1 MTSLPAPAASNE
13 ARSFSGRKISTW
25 PLDLINFAGLAK
37 SIIWQRTNFVWMF
50 KARKAVFWIALL
62 CTVLPLLRVSWVF
75 LQEAEAGRS
84 AWHGLLPELVYD
96 VELNMEL
103 MDAEASSTMRTFLPV
118 NSERQTVL
126 EEATVEGPGAESIE
140 TSDAGRLATWSGRN
154 FPNPAMEM
162 SVRHRF
168 RMRMQ
173 TLVVDLS
180 TLPDEIGRVRPS
192 HRVHLEPTDVVQSA
206 SEEIRDRLISLG
218 ALSDTLTLLNRLDLV
233 FEDVQGLRKAPFKGT
248 TDALTA
254 LRLGEASCN
263 GRSRL
268 MVAMLR
274 HLGVPARLVG
284 GLILEGG
291 TKQTSH
297 QWLEAHLGGH
307 WVPFDALNGHFGML
321 PANYLKL
328 YLGDE
333 GLFRHSAGLP
343 FNYSFTISSRLA
355 VPVEGLNSHRLWRA
369 FDAAG
374 IPVSLL
380 QFLLLLPIGA
390 VVVAVLRNVAGA
402 KTFGLFLPA
411 LLAVSMRETG
421 FLLGSMAF
429 VLVIGLVAAL
439 HPLLERWRLMY
450 TPKLVIL
457 LVAVVGLFLGISA
470 WGVQAGEVEFAYIT
484 LFPIVIVAIAAE
496 RFARKWEE
504 WGAMDALSTA
514 FQTMLVVAVA
524 YWVMGSLTLEAAFL
538 AFPELFLVLVG
549 WMLLLGRWTGVRLS
563 EWHRFRRVEGNLLG
577 MNARNVLGV
586 FRHNSARAIALAND
600 KIGTKKALQE
610 AGVPVSPMLGVFP
623 TVLSLQGLRS
633 VLDRPVALKPAAG
646 RGGGGIL
653 LLIPTG
659 HHTWCN
665 IHGGE
670 VTWEEINQHATEVIH
685 GRFSFGDEDQ
695 LLVEEMLEPAP
706 EILELHGE
714 GVADFRFIF
723 ERGKLLMAMLRLP
736 TKASHG
742 KANLHA
748 GGVGVA
754 IDLESGILGK
764 VVGPSWVDAHHPDG
778 PLVEGKKVPD
788 WPALLRVAE
797 ASAAISPLGFVGVDL
812 VLDKRLGPVVLEWN
826 ARPGLEI
833 QNVHGKSLL
842 LSQLDPEKGVPMP
855 WRILGFT
862 CALAGLILFSDQTLL
877 SEWNKTAEET
887 WVVGD
892 VRLQENQWQWAEDME
907 GESRSAPGWNP
918 EDPLVNLALEAE
930 DRKSWSRALEI
941 WFQLADLYPE
951 AAVPWNGVARAH
963 FRMQSWEKALRAY
976 DEAIAR
982 DSLSHLAWVNSGIA
996 ASQLQR
1002 HKSATARYRRAQAI
1016 APNRMSAWLNEGIAW
1031 VRAGEFAQ
1039 ALVPLNHAE
1048 ERTTGARLA
1057 SVLVY
1062 KGQAL
1067 SKLNQFA
1074 AARQAFEEAISLNP
1088 DSELARLGLASL
1100 ETKWE
1105 RQMDL
1110 VNQVLQLNPTSSMA
1124 LFAKGQLLVDQGDL
1138 NGGELLM
1145 ERALDLSPRNEE
1157 VVRGLVGFYLEIG
1170 KIKSALAL
1178 VPLGEAE
1185 AEWMNVLGPTA
1196 WFIQGRILAKQQN
1209 DSAAVK
1215 AYEKALAGSEGEMAE
1230 AWLNRGVSL
1239 RRLKEPRMAI
1249 ASYVQAV
1256 EQRESYPEAWYN
1268 MALGYSELNRMDSA
1282 IWAYQQ
1288 CLALDPERVNA
1299 HYNLGLLFSESGQTK
1314 NAIAAWRKAVE
1325 LDPGMRKA
1333 WFNLGVNLRR
1343 SNQVEAA
1350 VAAYDSLLLRFP
1362 NDERAWYNRA
1372 IALRNLGQNKRAIQS
1387 YRMALEADP
1396 DYIAAWMNLGGLHAD
1411 QRNWGAAARAYLEAV
1426 HRAPDD
1432 AEARF
1437 NLGLQLR
1444 RLNREDEAV
1453 LAFEQSAQLDAEY
1466 DRPRLQLLE
1475 LYRERGNVKGLLR
1488 IQDDQLS
1495 MDSLLSWG
1503 GDSIYEYG
1511 RALHRADLQRRA
1523 ISRYAL
1529 SEQEG
1534 KAGDWPIYWT
1544 AKAWEELNQLEAANE
1559 TYGLLLERNQS
1570 FKFGLYRGAMLKK
1583 KLGDLTGANSLWLQ
1597 LEELYPSFAEEKWKD
1612 KP

>member
-1 MTSLPAPAASNE
+1 
-13 ARSFSGRKISTW
+13 
-25 PLDLINFAGLAK
+25 
-37 SIIWQRTNFVWMF
+37 MF
-50 KARKAVFWIALL
+50 KARKAVFRIALV
-62 CTVLPLLRVSWVF
+62 CMVLPLLRVAWVF
-75 LQEAEAGRS
+75 LQETESGRS
-84 AWHGLLPELVYD
+84 GWQSLLPEQVYD

-140 TSDAGRLATWSGRN
+140 TSAAGRLATWSGRN
-154 FPNPAMEM
+154 FLNPAMEM

-168 RMRMQ
+168 RMRMR

-180 TLPDEIGRVRPS
+180 LLPNEIGRVRPS

-206 SEEIRDRLISLG
+206 SEEIRERLIAVG
-218 ALSDTLTLLNRLDLV
+218 ALSDTLTLLDRLELV
-233 FEDVQGLRKAPFKGT
+233 FEDVQGLRMAPFKGT

-274 HLGVPARLVG
+274 HLGIPARLVG

-321 PANYLKL
+321 PSNYLKL
-328 YLGDE
+328 YVGDE

-343 FNYSFTISSRLA
+343 FNYNFTISTRLA
-355 VPVEGLNSHRLWRA
+355 VPVEGLNSHQLWRA

-421 FLLGSMAF
+421 FVLGSTAF

-470 WGVQAGEVEFAYIT
+470 WGVQTGKVEFAYIT

-538 AFPELFLVLVG
+538 AFPELFFVLVG

-586 FRHNSARAIALAND
+586 FRHNSARSIALAND
-600 KIGTKKALQE
+600 KIGTKKVLQE
-610 AGVPVSPMLGVFP
+610 AGVPVSPMRGVFP

-653 LLIPTG
+653 LLIPKG
-659 HHTWCN
+659 QNTWCN
-665 IHGGE
+665 IRGEE
-670 VTWEEINQHATEVIH
+670 VTWEEINLHATEVIH

-695 LLVEEMLEPAP
+695 LLVEEMLEPSP
-706 EILELHGE
+706 EILALHGE

-723 ERGKLLMAMLRLP
+723 EQGKLLMAMLRLP
-736 TKASHG
+736 TRASHG

-764 VVGPSWVDAHHPDG
+764 VVGPSGTNAHHPDG
-778 PLVEGKKVPD
+778 PLVEGKKVPE
-788 WPALLRVAE
+788 WVALLRVAE

-833 QNVHGKSLL
+833 QNVHGKSLS
-842 LSQLDPEKGVPMP
+842 LSELKEDQAVPMP
-855 WRILGFT
+855 WRILGLT
-862 CALAGLILFSDQTLL
+862 IALAGLILFSDHTLL
-877 SEWNKTAEET
+877 SGWNETPEEI

-892 VRLQENQWQWAEDME
+892 VRSQENQWQWAQDVD
-907 GESRSAPGWNP
+907 GESPAAPGWNP
-918 EDPLVNLALEAE
+918 EDPLVMLAVEAE
-930 DRKSWSRALEI
+930 GRKSWSRALEI
-941 WFQLADLYPE
+941 WSQLADLYPQT
-951 AAVPWNGVARAH
+951 ADPWNGMARAH
-963 FRMQSWEKALRAY
+963 FRMQSWEKALWAY
-976 DEAIAR
+976 EEAIAR
-982 DSLSHLAWVNSGIA
+982 DSLNHLAWVNSGIA

-1002 HKSATARYRRAQAI
+1002 HRSAVKRYQRAQAI

-1048 ERTTGARLA
+1048 ERSTGARLA
-1057 SVLVY
+1057 SVLTY

-1067 SKLNQFA
+1067 SNLDQPT

-1100 ETKWE
+1100 ETNLE
-1105 RQMDL
+1105 RQLDL

-1124 LFAKGQLLVDQGDL
+1124 LFAKGQLFIEQGDL
-1138 NGGELLM
+1138 NGAALLM
-1145 ERALDLSPRNEE
+1145 ERALDLSPGNEE
-1157 VVRGLVGFYLEIG
+1157 VVRGLVGFYLETG

-1178 VPLGEAE
+1178 MQLGETE
-1185 AEWMNVLGPTA
+1185 EKSEWNDVLGPTA
-1196 WFIQGRILAKQQN
+1196 WFIQGRIFAEQKN
-1209 DSAAVK
+1209 DSAAIS
-1215 AYEKALAGSEGEMAE
+1215 AYDKALAGSEGEMAE

-1239 RRLKEPRMAI
+1239 RRLEEFRRAI
-1249 ASYVQAV
+1249 ASYIRAV
-1256 EQRESYPEAWYN
+1256 EQREFYPEAWYN
-1268 MALGYSELNRMDSA
+1268 MALGYSELNRLDSA
-1282 IWAYQQ
+1282 IWAYKK
-1288 CLALDPERVNA
+1288 CLELDPQRANA
-1299 HYNLGLLFSESGQTK
+1299 HYNLGVLFSELGQTQ

-1325 LDPGMRKA
+1325 LAPSMRKA

-1343 SNQVEAA
+1343 NDQAAEA
-1350 VAAYDSLLLRFP
+1350 VAAYDSLLQRFP

-1372 IALRNLGQNKRAIQS
+1372 IALGDLRQTERAIQS
-1387 YRMALEADP
+1387 YRRALEADP
-1396 DYIAAWMNLGGLHAD
+1396 DYIAAWINLGGLHAD
-1411 QRNWGAAARAYLEAV
+1411 QRDWGAAASAYQEAV
-1426 HRAPDD
+1426 DRAPQD

-1453 LAFEQSAQLDAEY
+1453 LAFEQSAQLDSKY

-1475 LYRERGNVKGLLR
+1475 LYRERGNEKGLLR
-1488 IQDDQLS
+1488 IHDDQLS

-1511 RALHRADLQRRA
+1511 RSLHRADLQRRA

-1529 SEQEG
+1529 SVQEG
-1534 KAGDWPIYWT
+1534 KAGDWPYYWT
-1544 AKAWEELNQLEAANE
+1544 AKAWEELKQMDAANQA
-1559 TYGLLLERNQS
+1559 YALLLQRNNS

-1583 KLGDLTGANSLWLQ
+1583 KMGDSTGADSLWLQ
-1597 LEELYPSFAEEKWKD
+1597 LEELYPSFAEEKWED